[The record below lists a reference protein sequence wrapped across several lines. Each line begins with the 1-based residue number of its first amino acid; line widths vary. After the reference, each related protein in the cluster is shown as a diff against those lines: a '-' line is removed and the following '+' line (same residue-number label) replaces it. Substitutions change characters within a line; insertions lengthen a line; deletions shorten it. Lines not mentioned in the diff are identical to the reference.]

1 MTIPSIKDKD
11 NNEYSSFTHFSEGG
25 GWERYLREF
34 VFQLMKR

>member
-25 GWERYLREF
+25 DGRDI
-34 VFQLMKR
+34 